1 MEEMSEKERK
11 KRILDQE
18 ISNLESQLLA
28 TDYQVIKTYEA
39 RIQNDKDPYD
49 TEALLQSRQKIR
61 NQINEKQKQ
70 MVALESL
77 ENNGTASNN

>member
-1 MEEMSEKERK
+1 MEEMSEKESK

-61 NQINEKQKQ
+61 N
-70 MVALESL
+70 
-77 ENNGTASNN
+77 